1 MILLL
6 RGAAP
11 RLNLIF
17 DVGQICMIGEML
29 VKGLLDEVEEIGQRY
44 GIVGRREELLK
55 MLVAVKSGRHIL
67 LEGPVGVG
75 KTLLARSIAEYL
87 SRDFV
92 RVDGDERL
100 NETKLIGYWDP
111 PMVLK
116 KGYVEEAFVPGPLT
130 RAATS
135 GSVLFINEL
144 NRLPESAQNAL
155 LPVMDEGLIHIPHLG
170 TLKAKEGFLIIATQN
185 PEEDVGVLRLSEA
198 LKDRFVLVKLGY
210 PRREEEVEIVRRH
223 VPDIDDETAEIS
235 VDIVRST
242 REHPSIL
249 RGGSIRSSIDL
260 AKIALM
266 LRGDGERWYNAALMV
281 LPQRIELR
289 DTAAS
294 KESLIRDI
302 VRSVLGGGEGFL
314 ELRSR

>member
-1 MILLL
+1 M
-6 RGAAP
+6 
-11 RLNLIF
+11 
-17 DVGQICMIGEML
+17 
-29 VKGLLDEVEEIGQRY
+29 
-44 GIVGRREELLK
+44 
-55 MLVAVKSGRHIL
+55 
-67 LEGPVGVG
+67 
-75 KTLLARSIAEYL
+75 
-87 SRDFV
+87 
-92 RVDGDERL
+92 
-100 NETKLIGYWDP
+100 KLIGYWDP

-170 TLKAKEGFLIIATQN
+170 TLRAKEGFLIIATQN

-210 PRREEEVEIVRRH
+210 PERDEEVEIVRRH

-242 REHPSIL
+242 REHPSII
-249 RGGSIRSSIDL
+249 RGGSVRSSIDL

-266 LRGDGERWYNAALMV
+266 LRGDGERWYSAALMV

-302 VRSVLGGGEGFL
+302 VRSVLGEGGDFL
-314 ELRSR
+314 GLRSR

>member
-1 MILLL
+1 MTRGILEE
-6 RGAAP
+6 
-11 RLNLIF
+11 
-17 DVGQICMIGEML
+17 V
-29 VKGLLDEVEEIGQRY
+29 DEIRKMY
-44 GIVGRREELLK
+44 GIVGRKQELYRILI
-55 MLVAVKSGRHIL
+55 AVRSGKHVL

-75 KTLLARSIAEYL
+75 KTLLARSIANYL

-111 PMVLK
+111 PLVLK
-116 KGYVEEAFVPGPLT
+116 RGYVEEAFVPGPLT

-135 GSVLFINEL
+135 GSILFINEL

-170 TLKAKEGFLIIATQN
+170 TVRAKEGFLIIATQN

-198 LKDRFVLVKLGY
+198 LKDRFVLVKLDY
-210 PRREEEVEIVRRH
+210 PERDEEVEIVKKH
-223 VPDIDDETAEIS
+223 VPAADDKTTEIS

-242 REHPSIL
+242 RNHPSIL
-249 RGGSIRSSIDL
+249 RGGSIRSSIDI
-260 AKIALM
+260 AKISSM
-266 LRGDGERWYNAALMV
+266 LGGDSDRWYNAALMV

-289 DTAAS
+289 DSTTN
-294 KESLIRDI
+294 KELLIRKI
-302 VRSVLGGGEGFL
+302 VESVLDGGMDFF
-314 ELRSR
+314 RSRSR

>member
-1 MILLL
+1 M
-6 RGAAP
+6 
-11 RLNLIF
+11 
-17 DVGQICMIGEML
+17 MTKEML
-29 VKGLLDEVEEIGQRY
+29 DGVDEIGKKY
-44 GIVGRREELLK
+44 GIVGRREELLR
-55 MLVAVKSGRHIL
+55 MMIAVRSGKHIL

-75 KTLLARSIAEYL
+75 KTLLARSIAEHL

-111 PMVLK
+111 PLVLK
-116 KGYVEEAFVPGPLT
+116 RGYVEEAFIFGPLT
-130 RAATS
+130 KAAVS
-135 GSVLFINEL
+135 GSILFINEL

-170 TLKAKEGFLIIATQN
+170 VIRAKEGFLIIATQN

-198 LKDRFVLVKLGY
+198 LKDRFVLVKLDY
-210 PRREEEVEIVRRH
+210 PRREEEIEIVKKH
-223 VPDIDDETAEIS
+223 VPDADDETAEIS

-242 REHPSIL
+242 RKHPSIL

-260 AKIALM
+260 AKISSM
-266 LRGDGERWYNAALMV
+266 LRDDSDRWYNAALMV

-289 DTAAS
+289 DSSTD
-294 KESLIRDI
+294 KELLIRKI
-302 VRSVLGGGEGFL
+302 VKAVLDGSMDFFQPRSK
-314 ELRSR
+314 